1 MISKS
6 AFKVVRALLLSMFV
20 LAFVIPKLSWAA
32 DYGKASGPVE
42 LTVGFPC
49 CYAATWSAYV
59 VKEKELWKKYLPQG
73 SKINYNIAIAGP
85 PIINGMLAD
94 KIQIGYLGDMPA
106 IVLTT
111 KNNVADVRL
120 VATTALSY
128 DQCNILLVRPDAPN
142 FATSQAAV
150 SWLAGKQMGIPR
162 GSCGDRFASVIM
174 HRNKVEAGS
183 YLNQNIEV
191 ITSNFRAKKID
202 AAVVWEPVA
211 SQIINQGIAKRV
223 ASGVNFN
230 MTDGAF
236 LAMRQ
241 DLISARPDIVHDWLE
256 AELDAQL
263 FMSNPKNAEEVVEI
277 VHKNIPNFGK
287 EEIRDALFKRYPD
300 NQGGTDVRLTQPFTF
315 PTEVRKLLADE
326 TSFLYSVKG
335 IATPKMRDD
344 AIYSK
349 PADGVLKAR
358 GLTSPVGQIKAIIK

>member
-6 AFKVVRALLLSMFV
+6 AFKAATTLFLSMFAA
-20 LAFVIPKLSWAA
+20 AFVIPEPSWAA

-59 VKEKELWKKYLPQG
+59 VKEKKFWEKYLPQG
-73 SKINYNIAIAGP
+73 SKITYNIPIAGP

-120 VATTALSY
+120 VATTALAY

-142 FATSQAAV
+142 FVTPQAAV
-150 SWLAGKQMGIPR
+150 GWLAGKQMGVPR
-162 GSCGDRFASVIM
+162 GSCGDRFASGIM
-174 HRNKVEAGS
+174 QRSKVEAGS

-191 ITSNFRAKKID
+191 ITSNFRSKKID

-211 SQIINQGIAKRV
+211 SQVVNQGIAKRV
-223 ASGVNFN
+223 ASGANFK

-241 DLISARPDIVHDWLE
+241 DLIAARPDIVRDWLE

-277 VHKNIPNFGK
+277 VHKNIPEFSK
-287 EEIRDALFKRYPD
+287 ENIRDALFKRYPD
-300 NQGGTDVRLTQPFTF
+300 DQGGTDVRMTQPFTF
-315 PTEVRKLLADE
+315 PTEVRTLLTDE

-349 PADGVLKAR
+349 AAEEVLKMR
-358 GLTSPVGQIKAIIK
+358 GLTSPVGQIKAIVK